1 MLALW
6 LGIPEDRE
14 INTAQE
20 KKGDDTVNK
29 LISGLHYI
37 LSNCTG
43 WSEYQPAITVFTHSY
58 SSDMAE
64 VLKENRGKTKETRDI

>member
-20 KKGDDTVNK
+20 KQGNDTVNK
-29 LISGLHYI
+29 LISDVHYI
-37 LSNCTG
+37 LINTTV
-43 WSEYQPAITVFTHSY
+43 WSKYQPAITVFTHS
-58 SSDMAE
+58 
-64 VLKENRGKTKETRDI
+64 

>member
-20 KKGDDTVNK
+20 KQGDNTVNK
-29 LISGLHYI
+29 LILGVHYI
-37 LSNCTG
+37 LSNRTVR
-43 WSEYQPAITVFTHSY
+43 SKYQPAITVFTHSY

-64 VLKENRGKTKETRDI
+64 VLKEN